1 MKISEQRIKAMV
13 VMNIIDNCTMEL
25 DNTGQERYSLD
36 ENQFGKVVDTLVK
49 NIKVIQKTDE
59 LEKKVATDLSEIDRP
74 YYIDSFG
81 VAGKTDEFKMITKN
95 HMPSKELCEGIIA
108 LQQLISFRDNFH
120 EVNGRN
126 TSKISK
132 YVLRLG
138 TSGWSVG
145 NVHGRVTFRELFEF
159 DNLTQAENFLK
170 YHKDLFNELKKLY

>member
-1 MKISEQRIKAMV
+1 MKELKK
-13 VMNIIDNCTMEL
+13 IILAEGLEYKEL
-25 DNTGQERYSLD
+25 EDG
-36 ENQFGKVVDTLVK
+36 TLM
-49 NIKVIQKTDE
+49 IQKKE
-59 LEKKVATDLSEIDRP
+59 REPFVLEKKKVTTDLSEIDRP

-138 TSGWSVG
+138 TSGWYVG

-170 YHKDLFNELKKLY
+170 YHKDLFNELKKIY